1 LALLP
6 GPIMNASLAPTP
18 LRHHCGGC
26 RIGPNPQNP
35 LGSLSFGRLRVFGT
49 YIASL
54 ARVRLRG
61 AIGSDEHGRL
71 LRQLF
76 ESLGGTWTKLGQLLG
91 MRRDVFS
98 SEFCVE
104 MSKVQNQAA
113 GFAGSIARR
122 IVEEDIGAAIGT
134 VFSQFTESPVA
145 AASIGQV
152 HQARLR
158 DSGMRVAV
166 KVRRPFAVEQMEL
179 DFLWLSRIFRLLHWC
194 RFKPSFAWSD
204 LLWELKTA
212 LHEELDYRL
221 EGTYLARMRKSL
233 SPHGIH
239 VPAVFLEYTTSRV
252 LVMEF
257 IEGVFMSEFIAAED
271 EDPDLV
277 ARWLAENNISREK
290 VGRTLNH
297 SLNRQIFEDNFF
309 HSDLHPGN
317 IVLLRNSEI
326 ALIDFGAVGSLE
338 AEFLRKYALYYQAIV
353 NRQFERAV
361 DLVLLLA
368 AQEIE
373 NSRAEEFRKCY
384 IRLMNAFETRTATR
398 SLSFHERSIVSVFG
412 DIMTEI
418 ARLEIP
424 LDWSFMRADR
434 AQLTLDASL
443 MYLLPGVDYLEL
455 TSEYWR
461 ASKRRATLKSVRLS
475 SRKLA
480 PAAGLIEH
488 VLRSASERSLAAEL
502 LRTQSTVSRTIGGT
516 FVVVRD
522 AVLRL
527 CSNTFACLF
536 VAGTITYLQVPGV
549 ADLASKVHLSAA
561 VASWRSLPPAFA
573 ILVLIL
579 LFWLSWRTARI
590 GASLRV

>member
-1 LALLP
+1 
-6 GPIMNASLAPTP
+6 
-18 LRHHCGGC
+18 
-26 RIGPNPQNP
+26 
-35 LGSLSFGRLRVFGT
+35 VFGT

>member
-1 LALLP
+1 
-6 GPIMNASLAPTP
+6 MKSSLVPTP
-18 LRHHCGGC
+18 LRQHRGGAG
-26 RIGPNPQNP
+26 IGPNPQKP
-35 LGSLSFGRLRVFGT
+35 LGSLSLGRFQVFGT
-49 YIASL
+49 YIAGL
-54 ARVRLRG
+54 GRARLKG
-61 AIGSDEHGRL
+61 AIGSREHGRL
-71 LRQLF
+71 LRRLF

-98 SEFCVE
+98 SEFCAE

-122 IVEEDIGAAIGT
+122 IVEEDIGTAIET
-134 VFSQFTESPVA
+134 VFSEFTDAPLA

-221 EGTYLARMRKSL
+221 EGAYLARMRKSL
-233 SPHGIH
+233 TPHGIH
-239 VPAVFLEYTTSRV
+239 VPLVFPEYTTSRV

-277 ARWLAENNISREK
+277 ARWLVENNISREK
-290 VGRTLNH
+290 VGRALND

-338 AEFLRKYALYYQAIV
+338 AEFLRKFALYYQAIV
-353 NRQFERAV
+353 NREFERAV

-373 NSRAEEFRKCY
+373 NSQAEEFRKSY
-384 IRLMNAFETRTATR
+384 IRLMTAFETRAATR

-412 DIMTEI
+412 EVMAEI

-443 MYLLPGVDYLEL
+443 LYLLPDVDYLEL
-455 TSEYWR
+455 TREYWR
-461 ASKRRATLKSVRLS
+461 EAKRRETLKSARPTA
-475 SRKLA
+475 RKLV
-480 PAAGLIEH
+480 PAVGVIQD
-488 VLRSASERSLAAEL
+488 VLQNGSERSLAAEL
-502 LRTQSTVSRTIGGT
+502 LRTQSTVSRSIAGT
-516 FVVVRD
+516 FLIVRD
-522 AVLRL
+522 AALRL
-527 CSNTFACLF
+527 CSNTFAWLL
-536 VAGTITYLQVPGV
+536 VAGAITYPQFAGV
-549 ADLASKVHLSAA
+549 AHLAAKVHLSAA

-573 ILVLIL
+573 ILVLLL
-579 LFWLSWRTARI
+579 LFWISWRTARI
-590 GASLRV
+590 PASSRA